1 MADTLSPPEE
11 HAMTLAD
18 SHVADA
24 LQMYRPAQE
33 TPGEIVLP
41 LLGSV
46 PQELRGTLY
55 RNGPADWD
63 HGGFRAAHPFD
74 GDGLVV
80 KFTID
85 NGEIR
90 FRSRFV
96 DTPKRRKEAR
106 GRGAHVRGIYTQGKH
121 LWDNIGRQPADA
133 ANTHAVLHADR
144 LLALSDGGRP
154 WEIHTDDLST
164 IGPCTFGGQLPRFS
178 RFSPHPRIDPVTGE
192 LFNFGLDISPS
203 LAGATVACLRCFRVD
218 PNGALKQVAKIP
230 TDHIY
235 IQHDFAITPT
245 YLVFA
250 LAPIT
255 VDPIRAAWA
264 GLGLR
269 ALGDSADY
277 RPEQGM
283 KIVLVPRD
291 GGPHRVIE
299 CDPLV
304 YVHVDNAYED
314 GDDVVLD
321 ILRHRDFGFLTS
333 GLKQF
338 RTQAPTLGWPTR
350 LRITRTGR
358 VHVTDYPTDPA
369 EFPTHDDRRT
379 GREHRYTYLSA
390 QSRPDQNVIV
400 KLDRITDTQRH
411 HTFAPGLVAGEPI
424 FVPKSPTADEDEG
437 WILTVA
443 YNSGSHRTELHILD
457 AHAVEDSAL
466 AIAILPGH
474 HFPGFHGSF
483 TDRI

>member
-1 MADTLSPPEE
+1 
-11 HAMTLAD
+11 MTLAD

-24 LQMYRPAQE
+24 LKMYRPAQE

-96 DTPKRRKEAR
+96 DTPKRRKETR

-203 LAGATVACLRCFRVD
+203 LTGATVACLRCFRVD

-255 VDPIRAAWA
+255 VDPIQAAWA

-283 KIVLVPRD
+283 KIVLVPRLCPRRQRLR
-291 GGPHRVIE
+291 GRRRCRAGYPAPPRLRLSHLWAEAIPHPGAHSGLA
-299 CDPLV
+299 DPAAD
-304 YVHVDNAYED
+304 HADRKGA
-314 GDDVVLD
+314 
-321 ILRHRDFGFLTS
+321 RHRLPDGS
-333 GLKQF
+333 
-338 RTQAPTLGWPTR
+338 R
-350 LRITRTGR
+350 RI
-358 VHVTDYPTDPA
+358 P
-369 EFPTHDDRRT
+369 
-379 GREHRYTYLSA
+379 
-390 QSRPDQNVIV
+390 
-400 KLDRITDTQRH
+400 
-411 HTFAPGLVAGEPI
+411 HT
-424 FVPKSPTADEDEG
+424 
-437 WILTVA
+437 
-443 YNSGSHRTELHILD
+443 
-457 AHAVEDSAL
+457 
-466 AIAILPGH
+466 
-474 HFPGFHGSF
+474 
-483 TDRI
+483 